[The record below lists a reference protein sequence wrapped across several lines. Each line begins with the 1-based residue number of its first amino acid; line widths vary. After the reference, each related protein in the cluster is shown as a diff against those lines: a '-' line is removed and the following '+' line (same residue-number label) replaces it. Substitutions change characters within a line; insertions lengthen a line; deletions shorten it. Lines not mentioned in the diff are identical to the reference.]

1 MHWFST
7 KKTKILMIAPAV
19 ILFLLYI
26 IIPVFM
32 AFYYGFTNFTGIG
45 KPEFLGLR
53 NYITLFSDKIF
64 YIALKNTGL
73 VLTMSLLLIVP
84 CSFGLS
90 LLFARKMRGGKL
102 VKAFCFSPNI
112 ISPILIGLIWVF
124 ILDPK
129 IGLINAFLRYIG
141 VSAQPEWIGGKTLTP
156 YCVGAIFLWQTLGYN
171 ATIFLAGIKMVPQEL
186 YEASEIDG
194 AGKMQQLIYIT
205 FPMIRQTIIIVMLLV
220 ITGCFKI
227 FEIVYQLTGG
237 GPNHMSDLLVTYMY
251 YSTFT
256 SSRYGYGM
264 SIASV
269 TFLISALF
277 AVIYLYVTREQV
289 GEAGGAGL

>member
-73 VLTMSLLLIVP
+73 VLAMSLLLIVP

-90 LLFARKMRGGKL
+90 LLFAGKMRGGKL

-194 AGKMQQLIYIT
+194 AGKVQQLIYIT

-289 GEAGGAGL
+289 GEEE

>member
-53 NYITLFSDKIF
+53 NYMTLFSDKIF

-73 VLTMSLLLIVP
+73 VLAMSLLLIVP

-141 VSAQPEWIGGKTLTP
+141 VSVQPEWIGGKTLTP

-289 GEAGGAGL
+289 GEEE

>member
-73 VLTMSLLLIVP
+73 VLAMSLLLIVP

-156 YCVGAIFLWQTLGYN
+156 YCVGAISSGRLW
-171 ATIFLAGIKMVPQEL
+171 A
-186 YEASEIDG
+186 
-194 AGKMQQLIYIT
+194 IT
-205 FPMIRQTIIIVMLLV
+205 PPYFWQVLKWCHRNFMRRR
-220 ITGCFKI
+220 K
-227 FEIVYQLTGG
+227 LTVQGRC
-237 GPNHMSDLLVTYMY
+237 
-251 YSTFT
+251 
-256 SSRYGYGM
+256 SS
-264 SIASV
+264 
-269 TFLISALF
+269 
-277 AVIYLYVTREQV
+277 
-289 GEAGGAGL
+289 

>member
-1 MHWFST
+1 
-7 KKTKILMIAPAV
+7 MIAPAV

-73 VLTMSLLLIVP
+73 VLAMSLLLIVP

-171 ATIFLAGIKMVPQEL
+171 ATIFLAGIKMVPPEL

-194 AGKMQQLIYIT
+194 AGKVQQLIYIT

-289 GEAGGAGL
+289 GEEE

>member
-73 VLTMSLLLIVP
+73 VLVMSLLLIVP

-141 VSAQPEWIGGKTLTP
+141 VSAH
-156 YCVGAIFLWQTLGYN
+156 
-171 ATIFLAGIKMVPQEL
+171 
-186 YEASEIDG
+186 
-194 AGKMQQLIYIT
+194 
-205 FPMIRQTIIIVMLLV
+205 FPVKGWKCILPV
-220 ITGCFKI
+220 F
-227 FEIVYQLTGG
+227 
-237 GPNHMSDLLVTYMY
+237 
-251 YSTFT
+251 
-256 SSRYGYGM
+256 
-264 SIASV
+264 
-269 TFLISALF
+269 
-277 AVIYLYVTREQV
+277 
-289 GEAGGAGL
+289 

>member
-289 GEAGGAGL
+289 GEEE

>member
-73 VLTMSLLLIVP
+73 VLAMSLLLIVP

-194 AGKMQQLIYIT
+194 AGKVQQLIYIT
-205 FPMIRQTIIIVMLLV
+205 FPMIRQSIIIVMLLV

-227 FEIVYQLTGG
+227 FESVYQLTGG

-289 GEAGGAGL
+289 GEEE

>member
-1 MHWFST
+1 
-7 KKTKILMIAPAV
+7 MIAPAV

-73 VLTMSLLLIVP
+73 VLAMSLLLIVP

-102 VKAFCFSPNI
+102 VKAFCFSTNI

-194 AGKMQQLIYIT
+194 AGKVQQLIYIT

-289 GEAGGAGL
+289 GEEE

>member
-73 VLTMSLLLIVP
+73 VLAMSLLLIVP

-227 FEIVYQLTGG
+227 FEVVYQLTGG

-289 GEAGGAGL
+289 GEEE

>member
-1 MHWFST
+1 
-7 KKTKILMIAPAV
+7 MIAPAV

-237 GPNHMSDLLVTYMY
+237 GPNHMADLLVTYMY

-289 GEAGGAGL
+289 GEEE

>member
-1 MHWFST
+1 
-7 KKTKILMIAPAV
+7 MIAPAV

-73 VLTMSLLLIVP
+73 VLAMSLLLIVP

-112 ISPILIGLIWVF
+112 ISPILLGLIWVF

-141 VSAQPEWIGGKTLTP
+141 VSVQPEWIGGKTLTP

-194 AGKMQQLIYIT
+194 AGKRQQLIYIT

-289 GEAGGAGL
+289 GEEE

>member
-7 KKTKILMIAPAV
+7 KKTKILMVAPAI

-45 KPEFLGLR
+45 KPEFLGFR
-53 NYITLFSDKIF
+53 NYITLFKDKIF
-64 YIALKNTGL
+64 YISLKNTGL
-73 VLTMSLLLIVP
+73 VLAMSLLLIVP

-129 IGLINAFLRYIG
+129 IGLINAFLRYIN

-156 YCVGAIFLWQTLGYN
+156 YCVGVIFLWQTLGYN
-171 ATIFLAGIKMVPQEL
+171 ATIFLAGIKMVPPEL

-194 AGKMQQLIYIT
+194 AGNMQQLIYIT

-289 GEAGGAGL
+289 GEEE

>member
-1 MHWFST
+1 
-7 KKTKILMIAPAV
+7 MIAPAV

-73 VLTMSLLLIVP
+73 VLAMSLLLIVP

-289 GEAGGAGL
+289 GEEE

>member
-1 MHWFST
+1 
-7 KKTKILMIAPAV
+7 MIAPAV

-194 AGKMQQLIYIT
+194 AGKVQQLIYIT

-289 GEAGGAGL
+289 GEEE

>member
-1 MHWFST
+1 
-7 KKTKILMIAPAV
+7 MIAPAV

-73 VLTMSLLLIVP
+73 VLAMSLLLLVP

-194 AGKMQQLIYIT
+194 AGKVQQLIYIT

-289 GEAGGAGL
+289 GEEE

>member
-1 MHWFST
+1 MHWLST

-73 VLTMSLLLIVP
+73 VLAMSLLLIVP

-102 VKAFCFSPNI
+102 VKAFCFSTNI

-194 AGKMQQLIYIT
+194 AGKVQQLIYIT

-289 GEAGGAGL
+289 GEEE

>member
-73 VLTMSLLLIVP
+73 VLVMSLLLIVP

-141 VSAQPEWIGGKTLTP
+141 VSAQLEWIGGKTLTP

-194 AGKMQQLIYIT
+194 AGKVQQLIYIT

-289 GEAGGAGL
+289 GEEE

>member
-73 VLTMSLLLIVP
+73 VLAMSLLLIVP

-112 ISPILIGLIWVF
+112 ISPILLGLIWVF

-141 VSAQPEWIGGKTLTP
+141 VSVQPEWIGGKTLTP

-289 GEAGGAGL
+289 GEEE

>member
-194 AGKMQQLIYIT
+194 AGKVQQLIYIT

-289 GEAGGAGL
+289 GEEE

>member
-73 VLTMSLLLIVP
+73 VLAMSLLLIVP

-194 AGKMQQLIYIT
+194 AGKVQQLIYIT

-289 GEAGGAGL
+289 GEEE

>member
-7 KKTKILMIAPAV
+7 KKTKILMIAPAI

-45 KPEFLGLR
+45 KPEFLGFR
-53 NYITLFSDKIF
+53 NYMTLFKDKIF

-73 VLTMSLLLIVP
+73 VLAMSLLLIVP

-112 ISPILIGLIWVF
+112 TSPILIGLIWVF

-129 IGLINAFLRYIG
+129 IGLINAFLRYIN

-156 YCVGAIFLWQTLGYN
+156 YCVGVIFLWQTLGYN
-171 ATIFLAGIKMVPQEL
+171 ATIFLAGIKMVPPEL

-194 AGKMQQLIYIT
+194 AGNMQQLIYIT

-289 GEAGGAGL
+289 GEEE

>member
-73 VLTMSLLLIVP
+73 VLAMSLLLIVP

-141 VSAQPEWIGGKTLTP
+141 VSVQPEWIGGKTLTP

-289 GEAGGAGL
+289 GEEE

>member
-1 MHWFST
+1 
-7 KKTKILMIAPAV
+7 MIAPAV

-73 VLTMSLLLIVP
+73 VLAMSLLLIVP

-102 VKAFCFSPNI
+102 VKAFCFSSNI

-141 VSAQPEWIGGKTLTP
+141 VSVQPEWIGGKTLTP

-289 GEAGGAGL
+289 GEEE

>member
-7 KKTKILMIAPAV
+7 KKTKILMIAPAI

-45 KPEFLGLR
+45 KPEFLGFR
-53 NYITLFSDKIF
+53 NYITLFKDKIF

-73 VLTMSLLLIVP
+73 VLAMSLLLIVP

-129 IGLINAFLRYIG
+129 IGLINAFLRYIN

-156 YCVGAIFLWQTLGYN
+156 YCVGVIFLWQTLGYN
-171 ATIFLAGIKMVPQEL
+171 ATIFLAGIKMVPPEL

-194 AGKMQQLIYIT
+194 AGNMQQLIYIT

-277 AVIYLYVTREQV
+277 AVIYLYATREQV
-289 GEAGGAGL
+289 GEEE

>member
-1 MHWFST
+1 
-7 KKTKILMIAPAV
+7 MIAPAV

-73 VLTMSLLLIVP
+73 VLVMSLLLIVP

-194 AGKMQQLIYIT
+194 AGKVQQLIYIT

-289 GEAGGAGL
+289 GEEE

>member
-1 MHWFST
+1 
-7 KKTKILMIAPAV
+7 MIAPAV

-53 NYITLFSDKIF
+53 NYMTLFSDKIF

-73 VLTMSLLLIVP
+73 VLAMSLLLIVP

-141 VSAQPEWIGGKTLTP
+141 VSVQPEWIGGKTLTP

-289 GEAGGAGL
+289 GEEE

>member
-112 ISPILIGLIWVF
+112 IPILIGLIWVF

-289 GEAGGAGL
+289 GEEE

>member
-1 MHWFST
+1 
-7 KKTKILMIAPAV
+7 MIAPAI

-45 KPEFLGLR
+45 KPEFLGFR
-53 NYITLFSDKIF
+53 NYITLFKDKIF

-73 VLTMSLLLIVP
+73 VLAMSLLLIVP

-129 IGLINAFLRYIG
+129 IGLINAFLRYIN

-156 YCVGAIFLWQTLGYN
+156 YCVGVIFLWQTLGYN
-171 ATIFLAGIKMVPQEL
+171 ATIFLAGIKMVPPEL

-194 AGKMQQLIYIT
+194 AGNMQQLIYIT

-289 GEAGGAGL
+289 GEEE

>member
-1 MHWFST
+1 
-7 KKTKILMIAPAV
+7 MIAPAV

-73 VLTMSLLLIVP
+73 VLAMSLLLIVP

-194 AGKMQQLIYIT
+194 AGKVQQLIYIT

-289 GEAGGAGL
+289 GEEE

>member
-1 MHWFST
+1 
-7 KKTKILMIAPAV
+7 MIAPTV

-73 VLTMSLLLIVP
+73 VLAMSLLLIVP

-141 VSAQPEWIGGKTLTP
+141 VSVQPEWIGGKTLTP

-289 GEAGGAGL
+289 GEEE

>member
-1 MHWFST
+1 MQWFST

-73 VLTMSLLLIVP
+73 VLAMSLLLIVP

-194 AGKMQQLIYIT
+194 AGKVQQLIYIT

-289 GEAGGAGL
+289 GEEE

>member
-73 VLTMSLLLIVP
+73 VLAMSLLLIVP

-141 VSAQPEWIGGKTLTP
+141 VSAQPEWIGGKNLTP

-194 AGKMQQLIYIT
+194 AGKVQQLIYIT

-289 GEAGGAGL
+289 GEEE

>member
-73 VLTMSLLLIVP
+73 VLAMSLLLIVP

-156 YCVGAIFLWQTLGYN
+156 YCVGTIFLWQTLGYN

-289 GEAGGAGL
+289 GEEE

>member
-73 VLTMSLLLIVP
+73 VLAMSLLLLVP

-194 AGKMQQLIYIT
+194 AGKVQQLIYIT

-289 GEAGGAGL
+289 GEEE

>member
-1 MHWFST
+1 
-7 KKTKILMIAPAV
+7 MIAPAV

-73 VLTMSLLLIVP
+73 VLAMSLLLIVP

-141 VSAQPEWIGGKTLTP
+141 VSVQPEWIGGKTLTP

-194 AGKMQQLIYIT
+194 AGKVQQLIYIT
-205 FPMIRQTIIIVMLLV
+205 LPMIRQTIIIVMLLV

-289 GEAGGAGL
+289 GEEE

>member
-26 IIPVFM
+26 IIPVSM

-73 VLTMSLLLIVP
+73 VLAMSLLLIVP

-194 AGKMQQLIYIT
+194 AGKVQQLIYIT

-289 GEAGGAGL
+289 GEEE

>member
-1 MHWFST
+1 MV
-7 KKTKILMIAPAV
+7 APAI

-45 KPEFLGLR
+45 KPEFLGFR
-53 NYITLFSDKIF
+53 NYITLFKDKIF

-73 VLTMSLLLIVP
+73 VLAMSLLLIVP

-129 IGLINAFLRYIG
+129 IGLINAFLRYIN

-156 YCVGAIFLWQTLGYN
+156 YCVGVIFLWQTLGYN
-171 ATIFLAGIKMVPQEL
+171 ATIFLAGIKMVPPEL

-194 AGKMQQLIYIT
+194 AGNMQQLIYIT

-289 GEAGGAGL
+289 GEEE

>member
-1 MHWFST
+1 
-7 KKTKILMIAPAV
+7 MIAPAV

-32 AFYYGFTNFTGIG
+32 AFSYGFTNFTGLG

-73 VLTMSLLLIVP
+73 VLAMSLLLIVP

-194 AGKMQQLIYIT
+194 AGKVQQLIYIT

-289 GEAGGAGL
+289 GEEE